1 MQNHR
6 NMALK
11 IKTTGFF
18 ILLHLA
24 FLNTWAQDIAMTNNQ
39 EQYRLFEASIVKA
52 EEFLKAKDYKNAK
65 IEYKN
70 ALKIR
75 PEAIYPKDKI
85 EQINKLFDDPED
97 EKAFNQAIENGNNY
111 LSANDP
117 NKAKTEFE
125 KALSLKPDDK
135 YSRSK
140 IRELKVIIA
149 NRQNIK
155 ELFDKAISEA
165 DNLYKNGDLIPALQK
180 YHHADSLLPNQEYPQ
195 TQISAIEKIYADKKA
210 IQDKYDNA
218 ITEADNFYIAKN
230 FEKAKSQYLLASKLK
245 PGDRYPINMIE
256 QINSKVNSTET
267 ETETEASPTPT
278 SDIVAQKTE
287 EIKPASKDSVAQ
299 TPTLLADNTVTK
311 TETKTEVKSENK
323 TEDNTERNPEVN
335 ELLQT
340 QKQKTSN
347 KLDNLKSAFETSKD
361 LLKKDIKNAQKK
373 LKETPLADNKT
384 AVKKD
389 SLTKKE
395 EVKSP
400 EVKKTAK
407 GKATQTL
414 DTLASKPAVNPVKEL
429 KKEPVI
435 EKPSLTP
442 EQIQNQ
448 ENYKKSIAEGDRLL
462 ASKSYDMALESYKN
476 ALHLLPNESYPNEK
490 INEIIGLF
498 TAHIA
503 TTLNEATTKITA
515 NTEKKFNFPV
525 ADLKNKKNNYLLLK
539 AKVLGNKSPK
549 IFVNYG
555 KDAQKNGGIVLK
567 NITDTNLS
575 FYLIRI
581 SSQDLWIRLDNSW
594 IGLYPA
600 GGDIEI
606 ETMQI
611 CNPE

>member
-1 MQNHR
+1 MT
-6 NMALK
+6 LK

-18 ILLHLA
+18 ILLQLA
-24 FLNTWAQDIAMTNNQ
+24 FLNTWAQDIAMNNNQ

-117 NKAKTEFE
+117 DKAKAEFE

-149 NRQNIK
+149 NQQDIK
-155 ELFDKAISEA
+155 KLFDKAISEA
-165 DNLYKNGDLIPALQK
+165 DNLYKNGDLTPALQK
-180 YHHADSLLPNQEYPQ
+180 YRHADSLLPNQEYPQ
-195 TQISAIEKIYADKKA
+195 TQISAIEKTFADKKA

-245 PGDRYPINMIE
+245 PGEHYPINMIE
-256 QINSKVNSTET
+256 QINSKGNSTET
-267 ETETEASPTPT
+267 ETETIPTPT
-278 SDIVAQKTE
+278 PDIVAQKTE
-287 EIKPASKDSVAQ
+287 EVNPAPKDSVTQ
-299 TPTLLADNTVTK
+299 TPTLLADNTVAKTETK
-311 TETKTEVKSENK
+311 TETKTDVKSEEKAKNK

-361 LLKKDIKNAQKK
+361 LLKKDIKNTKKK
-373 LKETPLADNKT
+373 LKETSLADNKT
-384 AVKKD
+384 EVKKD

-400 EVKKTAK
+400 EAKKPAK
-407 GKATQTL
+407 EKTTKTL
-414 DTLASKPAVNPVKEL
+414 DTLASKPAGNPVKEI

-503 TTLNEATTKITA
+503 ATLNEANTKIAA
-515 NTEKKFNFPV
+515 NTEKKFNFPA

-549 IFVNYG
+549 IFINYG

-567 NITDTNLS
+567 NITDANLS

-600 GGDIEI
+600 GGDIEV